1 MARFIRVK
9 QEFICCWRCTRD
21 YACKGPDM
29 YTEAESLAN
38 KLTPTALLGCCLE
51 VAGTP
56 VNCNQHPLK
65 SCLESKVLHKFQVAV
80 NRDRQREFLLI
91 SIN

>member
-1 MARFIRVK
+1 
-9 QEFICCWRCTRD
+9 
-21 YACKGPDM
+21 M

-51 VAGTP
+51 VAEIP